1 MDTAMRRITR
11 AKARVDRVPGSWML
25 QRLVDGEASL
35 LFAEDATPYLSP
47 VARGA

>member
-1 MDTAMRRITR
+1 MDTAMKRITR
-11 AKARVDRVPGSWML
+11 AKARIGRVPYPWML

-35 LFAEDATPYLSP
+35 LFAEDATPYASP